1 MLPVVPM
8 AERWI
13 PKPFDDLR
21 TWHWD
26 IRGHHSSGLTALP
39 GRWSH
44 CKAAARF
51 GAFGPVAGAER
62 IRCWLIAAFIGCLS
76 KTAAFARSFHGTTT
90 RTVAFI
96 LYSGGSSLLSWSPW
110 QLSFSRKVRGDIA
123 GPMGTCP
130 HLFLIIHFSCWSPL
144 LGLTEQMSSV

>member
-21 TWHWD
+21 TCHWD
-26 IRGHHSSGLTALP
+26 TWGHSSGLTALP
-39 GRWSH
+39 GRWPH

-62 IRCWLIAAFIGCLS
+62 IRCWFIAAFIGCLS
-76 KTAAFARSFHGTTT
+76 KTAAFARSFHSTTT
-90 RTVAFI
+90 RTVALI
-96 LYSGGSSLLSWSPW
+96 LYSGGSSLLSWSLW

-130 HLFLIIHFSCWSPL
+130 HFSCWSPL